1 MENTY
6 ALITGSTAGIGLD
19 LARHF
24 AKDGINLII
33 VGRNE
38 EKLAKIPDQL
48 RAEAGNSELK
58 ILTLKLDLS
67 DKAAPQ
73 TLFDFVES
81 NQVEVK
87 YLVNNAGEG
96 LDEDVADTT
105 QEQIDET
112 ISVHVLNLTK
122 IVNLFIP
129 NLERNSGQI
138 MNVSSIAG
146 FVPNADLNIYSS
158 VKTYI
163 YNFSLGL
170 RGELRKR
177 GIGVTVLCPPITRTQ
192 FYNRAN
198 TGYQLSSLYKAISYS
213 SEFVARRAYYCFCR
227 NKAVVIPG
235 LPYWIMCTFGVKL
248 VPWRLFF

>member
-1 MENTY
+1 MTNTY
-6 ALITGSTAGIGLD
+6 ALITGSTGGIGLD
-19 LARHF
+19 LAKHF
-24 AKDGINLII
+24 ARDGINLII

-38 EKLAKIPDQL
+38 SKLAEIPNLL
-48 RAEAGNSELK
+48 RKESGNEDLK

-67 DKAAPQ
+67 QKDSAK
-73 TLFDFVES
+73 TLFEFVES
-81 NQVEVK
+81 NEILIK
-87 YLVNNAGEG
+87 YLVKKANEG
-96 LDEDVADTT
+96 LAADVAETT
-105 QEQIDET
+105 QEKIDET
-112 ISVHVLNLTK
+112 ITVHVLNLTK

-129 NLERNSGQI
+129 NLQRNAGQI

-146 FVPNADLNIYSS
+146 FVPNPELNIYSS

-163 YNFSLGL
+163 YNFTLGL

-192 FYNRAN
+192 FYSRINS
-198 TGYQLSSLYKAISYS
+198 GEDLGSFYKLISYS
-213 SEFVARRAYYCFCR
+213 SEFVARRAYYCFRR

-248 VPWRLFF
+248 VPWRLIF